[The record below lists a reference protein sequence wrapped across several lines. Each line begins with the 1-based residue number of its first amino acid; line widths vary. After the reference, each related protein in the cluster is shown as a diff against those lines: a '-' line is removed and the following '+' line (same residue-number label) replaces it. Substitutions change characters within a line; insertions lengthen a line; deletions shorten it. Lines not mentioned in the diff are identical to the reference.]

1 MEREM
6 DCKPADVAVAVMARS
21 PVAGPPPKTRLA
33 SVVPD
38 SVDRRRVYA
47 AFLQD
52 TIRACRSLDGT
63 ALRVAHTPDGGDA
76 GIAECGAARD
86 ELMVQRGADLGQ
98 RERAVFGDLF
108 AAGFSKVILIGSDL
122 PTLPVAYLRAAID
135 RTADGNVVLGPA
147 VDGGYYLMALARK
160 SAEPL
165 GVPDLFTGVRWSHPR
180 TLADTQTAAARCGLR
195 VELLPAW
202 YDVDDAAGALRL
214 REDLANARGRRRAP
228 ATAAILAQVT
238 AEPAGAP
245 TSPGGQSWPC
255 AS

>member
-1 MEREM
+1 MEL
-6 DCKPADVAVAVMARS
+6 DLDGKPADVVVAVMARS

-38 SVDRRRVYA
+38 SGDRRRVYA

-52 TIRACRSLDGT
+52 TIRACRKLDSA
-63 ALRVAHTPDGGDA
+63 ALRVAHTPDGGGA

-86 ELMVQRGADLGQ
+86 ELMVQRGKDLGQ
-98 RERAVFGDLF
+98 RERAVFSDLF
-108 AAGFSKVILIGSDL
+108 AARFAKVILIGSDL
-122 PTLPVAYLRAAID
+122 PTLPVDYLRAAID
-135 RTADGNVVLGPA
+135 RVADGNVVLGPS
-147 VDGGYYLMALARK
+147 VDGGYYLMALARERAK
-160 SAEPL
+160 PL

-180 TLADTQTAAARCGLR
+180 TLADTQAAAARCGLR

-214 REDLANARGRRRAP
+214 REDLASARGRRRAP
-228 ATAAILAQVT
+228 ATAAVLAQVA

-245 TSPGGQSWPC
+245 TSRGGRSWPC